1 MARRT
6 KPDEVDPG
14 DRDDD
19 YEPSPEIE
27 EFLDWLV
34 VERGRATNTIDAYRR
49 DLHGYDR
56 WLQHREIGPQTVGV
70 ADIERFVAERAAA
83 GAAKSSM
90 ARQFSSIRMLHRF
103 MVEEGFRADDPASL
117 SEGVSR
123 PAGIPKPLSEDEVSS
138 LIATVVGIEPRDLR
152 DRALLEF
159 LYATGA
165 RVSEVCGLNLA
176 DLDMESSLVRL
187 FGKGAKERVVPF
199 GSVAH
204 AALEQWLAVG
214 RPGMEPVRW
223 RSREDANA
231 VFLGG
236 RGTRLSRQVAFQV
249 VRDAALR
256 AGIER
261 DVSPHALRHTC
272 ATHLLDHGADLRV
285 VQEMLGHASITT
297 TQVYTRVSQER
308 LWQVYAES
316 HPRARRARSSS
327 PTEPT

>member
-1 MARRT
+1 MTRPTHAT
-6 KPDEVDPG
+6 EETDDE
-14 DRDDD
+14 R
-19 YEPSPEIE
+19 EPSAEIG

-34 VERGRATNTIDAYRR
+34 VERGRAANTIDAYRR
-49 DLHGYDR
+49 DLEQYDA
-56 WLQHREIGPQTVGV
+56 WLAQEGTDLDAATVS
-70 ADIERFVAERAAA
+70 DIERFVAGRAAS
-83 GAAKSSM
+83 GAAKSSV

-103 MVEEGFRADDPASL
+103 MVEEGFRRDDPAGL
-117 SEGVSR
+117 AEGVSK
-123 PAGIPKPLSEDEVSS
+123 PAGIPKPLSEDEVTA
-138 LIATVVGIEPRDLR
+138 LIASVSGNEPRDLR

-176 DLDMESSLVRL
+176 DLDMEASLVRL

-204 AALEQWLAVG
+204 AAIEAWLSSG
-214 RPGMEPVRW
+214 RVSMEPLRW
-223 RSREDANA
+223 RKKDDSYA

-249 VRDAALR
+249 VRDAGQR
-256 AGIER
+256 AGIGRE
-261 DVSPHALRHTC
+261 VSPHALRHTC
-272 ATHLLDHGADLRV
+272 ATHLLDHGADLRI

-308 LWQVYAES
+308 LWQVYSEA
-316 HPRARRARSSS
+316 HPRARRKKAS
-327 PTEPT
+327 

>member
-1 MARRT
+1 MARSAQD
-6 KPDEVDPG
+6 DETEF
-14 DRDDD
+14 
-19 YEPSPEIE
+19 EPSPEIG

-34 VERGRATNTIDAYRR
+34 VERGRATNTIEAYRR
-49 DLHGYDR
+49 DLEGYDA
-56 WLQHREIGPQTVGV
+56 WLQSIGSDPSNVAV
-70 ADIERFVAERAAA
+70 ADIERFLARRLSS

-103 MVEEGFRADDPASL
+103 MVEEGYRRDDPASL
-117 SEGVSR
+117 AEGVSK
-123 PAGIPKPLSEDEVSS
+123 PAGIPKPLTEQEIAA
-138 LIATVVGIEPRDLR
+138 LIDAVVGDEPRNQR

-165 RVSEVCGLNLA
+165 RVSEVCGLNLT
-176 DLDMESSLVRL
+176 DLDMEASLVRL
-187 FGKGAKERVVPF
+187 FGKGSKERVVPF
-199 GSVAH
+199 GSIAH
-204 AALEQWLAVG
+204 GALERWITVG
-214 RPGMEPVRW
+214 RPAMVPINW
-223 RSREDANA
+223 RTRDDSTA

-249 VRDAALR
+249 VRDAAVR

-261 DVSPHALRHTC
+261 EVSPHALRHTC

-308 LWQVYAES
+308 LWQVYAEA
-316 HPRARRARSSS
+316 HPRARKTKKPA
-327 PTEPT
+327 

>member
-1 MARRT
+1 MA
-6 KPDEVDPG
+6 DESHDENE
-14 DRDDD
+14 
-19 YEPSPEIE
+19 YEPSPEIG

-34 VERGRATNTIDAYRR
+34 VERGRAANTIEAYRR
-49 DLHGYDR
+49 DLEAYDS
-56 WLQHREIGPQTVGV
+56 WLQSRGPDPSSATV
-70 ADIERFVAERAAA
+70 ADIERFLAERTTL

-103 MVEEGFRADDPASL
+103 MVEEGYRRDDPASL
-117 SEGVSR
+117 AEGVSK
-123 PAGIPKPLSEDEVSS
+123 PAGIPKPLTEDEVIGLISS
-138 LIATVVGIEPRDLR
+138 VVGDEPRALR

-176 DLDMESSLVRL
+176 DLDMEASLVRL
-187 FGKGAKERVVPF
+187 FGKGSKERVVPF

-204 AALEQWLAVG
+204 AALEKWVSVG
-214 RPGMEPVRW
+214 RPAMEPVRW
-223 RSREDANA
+223 RSRDDANS

-249 VRDAALR
+249 VRDAGLR

-261 DVSPHALRHTC
+261 EVSPHALRHTC
-272 ATHLLDHGADLRV
+272 ATHLLDHGADLRI

-308 LWQVYAES
+308 LWKVYADA
-316 HPRARRARSSS
+316 HPRARKAGKS
-327 PTEPT
+327 T

>member
-1 MARRT
+1 VGRGI
-6 KPDEVDPG
+6 EVTEE
-14 DRDDD
+14 
-19 YEPSPEIE
+19 YEPSTEIG

-34 VERGRATNTIDAYRR
+34 VERGRSSNTIDAYRR
-49 DLHGYDR
+49 DLEQYDA
-56 WLQHREIGPQTVGV
+56 WLQSRGSGLDDVSV
-70 ADIERFVAERAAA
+70 SDIEHFLAERTRG

-103 MVEEGFRADDPASL
+103 MVEEGFRRDDPAAL
-117 SEGVSR
+117 AEGVSK

-138 LIATVVGIEPRDLR
+138 LIASVSGDEPRNLR

-176 DLDMESSLVRL
+176 DLDMDASLVRL

-204 AALEQWLAVG
+204 AALENWIVNG
-214 RPGMEPVRW
+214 RPVMEPTRW
-223 RSREDANA
+223 RRRDDSLA

-249 VRDAALR
+249 VRDAGER
-256 AGIER
+256 AGIDRE
-261 DVSPHALRHTC
+261 VSPHALRHTC
-272 ATHLLDHGADLRV
+272 ATHLLDHGADLRI

-308 LWQVYAES
+308 LWQVYAEA
-316 HPRARRARSSS
+316 HPRARKSRGR
-327 PTEPT
+327 T

>member
-1 MARRT
+1 MDSAAAT
-6 KPDEVDPG
+6 
-14 DRDDD
+14 
-19 YEPSPEIE
+19 SPEIE

-34 VERGRATNTIDAYRR
+34 VERGRANNTVDAYRR
-49 DLHGYDR
+49 DLSQYDA
-56 WLQHREIGPQTVGV
+56 WLRSLGTDPARASV
-70 ADIERFVAERAAA
+70 ADIERFLAERAAT
-83 GAAKSSM
+83 GAAKSSI

-103 MVEEGFRADDPASL
+103 MVEEGFRHDDPAGL
-117 SEGVSR
+117 SEGVSK
-123 PAGIPKPLSEDEVSS
+123 PAGIPKPLSEDEVTS
-138 LIATVVGIEPRDLR
+138 LIASVSGDEPRNRR

-176 DLDMESSLVRL
+176 DLDMQASLVRL

-204 AALEQWLAVG
+204 QALESWLSLG
-214 RPGMEPVRW
+214 RSAMEPLRW
-223 RSREDANA
+223 RKRDDSLA

-249 VRDAALR
+249 VRDAGLR
-256 AGIER
+256 AGIDRE
-261 DVSPHALRHTC
+261 VSPHALRHTC
-272 ATHLLDHGADLRV
+272 ATHLLDHGADLRI

-308 LWQVYAES
+308 LWQVYTEA
-316 HPRARRARSSS
+316 HPRARRSKKSV
-327 PTEPT
+327 

>member
-1 MARRT
+1 MAED
-6 KPDEVDPG
+6 PNDDENE
-14 DRDDD
+14 
-19 YEPSPEIE
+19 YEPSPEIG

-34 VERGRATNTIDAYRR
+34 VERGRAQNTVEAYRR
-49 DLHGYDR
+49 DLEGYDA
-56 WLQHREIGPQTVGV
+56 WLQSEESDPSSASVTE
-70 ADIERFVAERAAA
+70 IERFLAARAVD

-103 MVEEGFRADDPASL
+103 MVEEGYRRDDPASL
-117 SEGVSR
+117 AEGVSK
-123 PAGIPKPLSEDEVSS
+123 PAGIPKPLTEDEVNG
-138 LIATVVGIEPRDLR
+138 LIASVVGDEPRNLR

-176 DLDMESSLVRL
+176 DLDMEASLVRL
-187 FGKGAKERVVPF
+187 FGKGSKERVVPF

-204 AALEQWLAVG
+204 AALERWITVG
-214 RPGMEPVRW
+214 RPAMEPLHW
-223 RSREDANA
+223 RSRDDATS

-261 DVSPHALRHTC
+261 EVSPHALRHTC
-272 ATHLLDHGADLRV
+272 ATHLLDHGADLRI

-308 LWQVYAES
+308 LWQVYAEA
-316 HPRARRARSSS
+316 HPRARKGKKA
-327 PTEPT
+327 T

>member
-1 MARRT
+1 MARPT
-6 KPDEVDPG
+6 HATEETDDE
-14 DRDDD
+14 R
-19 YEPSPEIE
+19 EPSAEIG

-34 VERGRATNTIDAYRR
+34 VERGRAANTIDAYRR
-49 DLHGYDR
+49 DLEQYDA
-56 WLQHREIGPQTVGV
+56 WLAQEGTDLDAATVS
-70 ADIERFVAERAAA
+70 DIERFVAGRAAS
-83 GAAKSSM
+83 GAAKSSV

-103 MVEEGFRADDPASL
+103 MVEEGFRRDDPAGL
-117 SEGVSR
+117 AEGVSK
-123 PAGIPKPLSEDEVSS
+123 PAGIPKPLSEDEVTA
-138 LIATVVGIEPRDLR
+138 LIASVSGNEPRDLR

-176 DLDMESSLVRL
+176 DLDMEASLVRL

-204 AALEQWLAVG
+204 AAIEAWLSSG
-214 RPGMEPVRW
+214 RVSMEPLRW
-223 RSREDANA
+223 RKKDDSYA

-249 VRDAALR
+249 VRDAGQR
-256 AGIER
+256 AGIDRE
-261 DVSPHALRHTC
+261 VSPHALRHTC
-272 ATHLLDHGADLRV
+272 ATHLLDHGADLRI

-308 LWQVYAES
+308 LWQVYSEA
-316 HPRARRARSSS
+316 HPRARRKKAS
-327 PTEPT
+327 

>member
-1 MARRT
+1 M
-6 KPDEVDPG
+6 
-14 DRDDD
+14 
-19 YEPSPEIE
+19 EPSVEASPEIE

-34 VERGRATNTIDAYRR
+34 VERGLANNTIDAYRR
-49 DLHGYDR
+49 DLVQYDA
-56 WLQHREIGPQTVGV
+56 WLQSQGTEPAEASVS
-70 ADIERFVAERAAA
+70 DIERFLAERATA

-103 MVEEGFRADDPASL
+103 MVEEGFRRDDPAGL
-117 SEGVSR
+117 AEGVSNA
-123 PAGIPKPLSEDEVSS
+123 AGIPKPLSEDEVTS
-138 LIATVVGIEPRDLR
+138 LIASVSGDEPRDMR

-176 DLDMESSLVRL
+176 DLDMEASLVRL
-187 FGKGAKERVVPF
+187 FGKGSRERVVPF

-204 AALEQWLAVG
+204 QALETWLSSG
-214 RPGMEPVRW
+214 RSAMEPLRW
-223 RSREDANA
+223 RKKDDSYA

-249 VRDAALR
+249 VRDAGLR
-256 AGIER
+256 AGIDRE
-261 DVSPHALRHTC
+261 VSPHALRHTC
-272 ATHLLDHGADLRV
+272 ATHLLDHGADLRI

-308 LWQVYAES
+308 LWQVYSEA
-316 HPRARRARSSS
+316 HPRARRTRK
-327 PTEPT
+327 PV

>member
-1 MARRT
+1 M
-6 KPDEVDPG
+6 
-14 DRDDD
+14 
-19 YEPSPEIE
+19 EPSAETSPEIE

-34 VERGRATNTIDAYRR
+34 VERGRANNTIDAYRR
-49 DLHGYDR
+49 DLVQYDA
-56 WLQHREIGPQTVGV
+56 WLHSQGAGLAQASVS
-70 ADIERFVAERAAA
+70 DIERFLAERAAS

-103 MVEEGFRADDPASL
+103 MVEEGFRRDDPAGL
-117 SEGVSR
+117 AEGVSK
-123 PAGIPKPLSEDEVSS
+123 PAGIPKPLSEDEVTS
-138 LIATVVGIEPRDLR
+138 LIASVSGDEPRNLR

-176 DLDMESSLVRL
+176 DLDMEASLVRL
-187 FGKGAKERVVPF
+187 FGKGSKERVVPF

-204 AALEQWLAVG
+204 QALESWLSSG
-214 RPGMEPVRW
+214 RTAMEPLRW
-223 RSREDANA
+223 RKKDDSYA

-249 VRDAALR
+249 VREAGLR
-256 AGIER
+256 AGIGRE
-261 DVSPHALRHTC
+261 VSPHALRHTC
-272 ATHLLDHGADLRV
+272 ATHLLDHGADLRI

-308 LWQVYAES
+308 LWQVYAEA
-316 HPRARRARSSS
+316 HPRARRTKKSA
-327 PTEPT
+327 

>member
-1 MARRT
+1 MT
-6 KPDEVDPG
+6 EE
-14 DRDDD
+14 
-19 YEPSPEIE
+19 YEPSTEIG

-34 VERGRATNTIDAYRR
+34 VERGRSSNTIDAYRR
-49 DLHGYDR
+49 DLEQYDA
-56 WLQHREIGPQTVGV
+56 WLQSRGSGLDDVSV
-70 ADIERFVAERAAA
+70 SDIEHFLAERTRG

-103 MVEEGFRADDPASL
+103 MVEEGFRRDDPAGL
-117 SEGVSR
+117 AEGVSK

-138 LIATVVGIEPRDLR
+138 LIASVSGDEPRNLR

-159 LYATGA
+159 
-165 RVSEVCGLNLA
+165 GLNLA
-176 DLDMESSLVRL
+176 DLDMDASLVRL

-204 AALEQWLAVG
+204 TALENWIVNG
-214 RPGMEPVRW
+214 RPVMEPTRW
-223 RSREDANA
+223 RRRDDSLA

-249 VRDAALR
+249 VRDAGER
-256 AGIER
+256 AGIDRE
-261 DVSPHALRHTC
+261 VSPHALRHTC
-272 ATHLLDHGADLRV
+272 ATHLLDHGADLRI

-308 LWQVYAES
+308 LWQVYAEA
-316 HPRARRARSSS
+316 HPRARKSKGR
-327 PTEPT
+327 T

>member
-1 MARRT
+1 MTRPTRAT
-6 KPDEVDPG
+6 EETDDE
-14 DRDDD
+14 R
-19 YEPSPEIE
+19 EPSAEIG

-34 VERGRATNTIDAYRR
+34 VERGRAANTIDAYRR
-49 DLHGYDR
+49 DLEQYDA
-56 WLQHREIGPQTVGV
+56 WLAQEGTDLDSATVS
-70 ADIERFVAERAAA
+70 DIERFVAGRAAS
-83 GAAKSSM
+83 GAAKSSV

-103 MVEEGFRADDPASL
+103 MVEEGFRRDDPAGL
-117 SEGVSR
+117 AEGVSK
-123 PAGIPKPLSEDEVSS
+123 PAGIPKPLSEDEVTA
-138 LIATVVGIEPRDLR
+138 LIASVSGDEPRDLR

-176 DLDMESSLVRL
+176 DLDMEASLVRL

-204 AALEQWLAVG
+204 AAIEAWLSSG
-214 RPGMEPVRW
+214 RVSMEPLRW
-223 RSREDANA
+223 RKKDDSYA

-249 VRDAALR
+249 VRDAGQR
-256 AGIER
+256 AGIGRE
-261 DVSPHALRHTC
+261 VSPHALRHTC
-272 ATHLLDHGADLRV
+272 ATHLLDHGADLRI

-308 LWQVYAES
+308 LWQVYSEA
-316 HPRARRARSSS
+316 HPRARRKKAS
-327 PTEPT
+327 

>member
-1 MARRT
+1 MAEE
-6 KPDEVDPG
+6 PNDDENE
-14 DRDDD
+14 
-19 YEPSPEIE
+19 YEPSPEIGD
-27 EFLDWLV
+27 FLDWLV
-34 VERGRATNTIDAYRR
+34 VERGRAPNTIEAYRR
-49 DLHGYDR
+49 DLEAYDA
-56 WLQHREIGPQTVGV
+56 WLQLKDSDPSSAAVV
-70 ADIERFVAERAAA
+70 DIERFLATRASA

-103 MVEEGFRADDPASL
+103 MVEEGYRRDDPASL
-117 SEGVSR
+117 AEGVAK
-123 PAGIPKPLSEDEVSS
+123 PAGIPKPLSEDEVNA
-138 LIATVVGIEPRDLR
+138 LIGSVVGDEPRNLR

-176 DLDMESSLVRL
+176 DLDMEASLVRL
-187 FGKGAKERVVPF
+187 FGKGSKERVVPF

-204 AALEQWLAVG
+204 SALETWISTG
-214 RPGMEPVRW
+214 RPAMEPLHW
-223 RSREDANA
+223 RSRDDATA

-249 VRDAALR
+249 VRDSALR

-261 DVSPHALRHTC
+261 EVSPHALRHTC
-272 ATHLLDHGADLRV
+272 ATHLLDHGADLRI

-308 LWQVYAES
+308 LWQVYAEA
-316 HPRARRARSSS
+316 HPRARKSRKS
-327 PTEPT
+327 T

>member
-1 MARRT
+1 MARPT
-6 KPDEVDPG
+6 HATEETDDE
-14 DRDDD
+14 R
-19 YEPSPEIE
+19 EPSAEIG

-34 VERGRATNTIDAYRR
+34 VERGRAANTIDAYRR
-49 DLHGYDR
+49 DLEQYDA
-56 WLQHREIGPQTVGV
+56 WLAQEGTDLDSATVS
-70 ADIERFVAERAAA
+70 DIERFVAWRTAS
-83 GAAKSSM
+83 GAAKSSV

-103 MVEEGFRADDPASL
+103 MVEEGFRRDDPAGL
-117 SEGVSR
+117 AEGVSK
-123 PAGIPKPLSEDEVSS
+123 PAGIPKPLSEDEVTA
-138 LIATVVGIEPRDLR
+138 LIASVSGDEPRDLR

-176 DLDMESSLVRL
+176 DLDMEASLVRL

-204 AALEQWLAVG
+204 AAIEAWLSSG
-214 RPGMEPVRW
+214 RVSMEPLRW
-223 RSREDANA
+223 RKKDDSYA

-249 VRDAALR
+249 VRDAGQR
-256 AGIER
+256 AGIDRE
-261 DVSPHALRHTC
+261 VSPHALRHTC
-272 ATHLLDHGADLRV
+272 ATHLLDHGADLRI

-308 LWQVYAES
+308 LWQVYSEA
-316 HPRARRARSSS
+316 HPRARRKKAS
-327 PTEPT
+327 

>member
-1 MARRT
+1 MARPT
-6 KPDEVDPG
+6 HATEETDDE
-14 DRDDD
+14 R
-19 YEPSPEIE
+19 EPSAEIG

-34 VERGRATNTIDAYRR
+34 VERGRAANTIDAYRR
-49 DLHGYDR
+49 DLEQYDA
-56 WLQHREIGPQTVGV
+56 WLAQEGTDLDSATVS
-70 ADIERFVAERAAA
+70 DIERFVAGRTAS
-83 GAAKSSM
+83 GAAKSSV

-103 MVEEGFRADDPASL
+103 MVEEGFRRDDPAGL
-117 SEGVSR
+117 AEGVSK
-123 PAGIPKPLSEDEVSS
+123 PAGIPKPLSEDEVTA
-138 LIATVVGIEPRDLR
+138 LIASVSGDEPRDLR

-176 DLDMESSLVRL
+176 DLDMEASLVRL

-204 AALEQWLAVG
+204 AAIEAWLSSG
-214 RPGMEPVRW
+214 RVSMEPLRW
-223 RSREDANA
+223 RKKDDSYA

-249 VRDAALR
+249 VRDAGQR
-256 AGIER
+256 AGIDRE
-261 DVSPHALRHTC
+261 VSPHALRHTC
-272 ATHLLDHGADLRV
+272 ATHLLDHGADLRI

-308 LWQVYAES
+308 LWQVYSEA
-316 HPRARRARSSS
+316 HPRARRKKAS
-327 PTEPT
+327 